1 MKLFKNLELHE
12 KKNYLAYE
20 NSISYKQLNNS
31 INFLANKINEHTKS
45 YSKILII
52 GDNNIFSYSSILA
65 CLKSYRTYIPLS
77 LSTPKKRIEQII
89 KLTKPSMVLSNSLKY
104 AKLKNFYFLK
114 KKIFSS
120 QDNFIATTS
129 KNNIAYIIF
138 TSGSSGIPKGV
149 CISRKSL
156 MHFLEWYT
164 KSMKIK
170 NNDRCSQIPQIG
182 FDLSVADILGN
193 LNSGGN
199 IFPLKNNFYKLF
211 PQEFLFDNK
220 ISYLVCVPSFIDL
233 FEDTK
238 DPRKKLK
245 YLKKIYFC
253 GEMLR
258 KHHVE
263 KIFKKKRDIKIIN
276 SYGPTEATVSCSEI
290 LLNSENYKNFHI
302 NGMSIGKPIR
312 NMKFFIKK
320 INGKKNEGELI
331 ISGPQVAECYL
342 NNKELNE
349 EKFMKK
355 NRKKFYLTGDVV
367 FKKNGHYFF
376 KFRNDFQIKIRGYR
390 VELPEIDNLIKKK
403 MISLNSFSLFL
414 KGKIIT
420 FLYKPKFN
428 KIRIYFFL
436 RKYLPNYMIPNDLV
450 FLKKIPTNVNGKI
463 DLKKISKNYAKR

>member
-1 MKLFKNLELHE
+1 
-12 KKNYLAYE
+12 
-20 NSISYKQLNNS
+20 
-31 INFLANKINEHTKS
+31 
-45 YSKILII
+45 
-52 GDNNIFSYSSILA
+52 
-65 CLKSYRTYIPLS
+65 
-77 LSTPKKRIEQII
+77 
-89 KLTKPSMVLSNSLKY
+89 
-104 AKLKNFYFLK
+104 
-114 KKIFSS
+114 
-120 QDNFIATTS
+120 
-129 KNNIAYIIF
+129 
-138 TSGSSGIPKGV
+138 
-149 CISRKSL
+149 
-156 MHFLEWYT
+156 
-164 KSMKIK
+164 
-170 NNDRCSQIPQIG
+170 
-182 FDLSVADILGN
+182 
-193 LNSGGN
+193 
-199 IFPLKNNFYKLF
+199 
-211 PQEFLFDNK
+211 
-220 ISYLVCVPSFIDL
+220 
-233 FEDTK
+233 
-238 DPRKKLK
+238 
-245 YLKKIYFC
+245 
-253 GEMLR
+253 
-258 KHHVE
+258 
-263 KIFKKKRDIKIIN
+263 
-276 SYGPTEATVSCSEI
+276 
-290 LLNSENYKNFHI
+290 
-302 NGMSIGKPIR
+302 MSIGKPIR

-331 ISGPQVAECYL
+331 ISGPQVAECYF